1 MSNFTKGK
9 WSYSTYLK
17 KGDVTLIRLEAEDK
31 KLGILSGWREENEA
45 NARLIAKAPEMYEM
59 LKDCADYL
67 EDAVSLGMLPPSAV
81 QMSINLLLD
90 SINGKEGD

>member
-1 MSNFTKGK
+1 MQDFTKGK
-9 WSYSTYLK
+9 WSCSTYLK
-17 KGDVTLIRLEAEDK
+17 NYDFTLIRLEADGK
-31 KLGILSGWREENEA
+31 KLGILYGLEEENEA

-90 SINGKEGD
+90 SINGKEK